1 MQYGDSLILDDGTI
15 TICRLENRSVDGNMP
30 KPVLVK
36 VSSTTYGERIIG
48 YGRQYAAKGVAEQID
63 MLVRIWQDRTV
74 RIGMR
79 AVIEGEQYRIQ
90 NVQHLYDKAGLKVTD
105 LSLQRMEEF
114 YELYS
119 PT

>member
-1 MQYGDSLILDDGTI
+1 MQYGDTLILDDGTI
-15 TICRLENRSVDGNMP
+15 TICRLENLSVDGNMP

-36 VSSTTYGERIIG
+36 
-48 YGRQYAAKGVAEQID
+48 
-63 MLVRIWQDRTV
+63 VRIWQDRTV

-79 AVIEGEQYRIQ
+79 AVIEVEQYRIQ

-105 LSLQRMEEF
+105 LTLQRMEEF

-119 PT
+119 PA